1 MFIKALTSLFFI
13 SIILI
18 GCIGHQTANQS
29 SQSTNQLNQE
39 PQQEMKTTR
48 LHIDG
53 FMKSKSGAI

>member
-1 MFIKALTSLFFI
+1 MFIKALTFLFFI

-18 GCIGHQTANQS
+18 GCTGHQTRNQS
-29 SQSTNQLNQE
+29 NQSTNQLNQK

-48 LHIDG
+48 LHIDS